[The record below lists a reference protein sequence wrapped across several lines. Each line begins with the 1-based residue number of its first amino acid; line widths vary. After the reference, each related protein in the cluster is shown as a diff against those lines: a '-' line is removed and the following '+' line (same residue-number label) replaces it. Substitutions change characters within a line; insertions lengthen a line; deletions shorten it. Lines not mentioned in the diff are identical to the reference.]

1 MKSNR
6 AKSTDIPM
14 SVKQKVWERD
24 GGRCIICGNTYNVMP
39 NAHYIPR
46 RKGGLGIEENIVT
59 LCTNFTKNKCHY
71 MYDHSTRQ
79 NREKYGIMISEYL
92 KSKYPHWNEEMLYY
106 KNRK

>member
-6 AKSTDIPM
+6 AKATDIPM
-14 SVKQKVWERD
+14 SVKQKVWGRD
-24 GGRCIICGNTYNVMP
+24 NGRCVICGNDYNVMP

-46 RKGGLGIEENIVT
+46 SKGGLGIEENIVT

-71 MYDHSTRQ
+71 MYDNSTRQ